1 MISNRPCSSFYSCV
15 RTRSSLFHRV
25 NRTKNAFRI
34 NPAEI
39 FNIYLKRLNIN
50 LTDENEQ
57 YYQEEDNQDNHE
69 YEEDHD
75 PHEEINAQR
84 KNSHNSNDEETKQ
97 SDI

>member
-1 MISNRPCSSFYSCV
+1 MKDLNSEDIISKN
-15 RTRSSLFHRV
+15 LFFEERE
-25 NRTKNAFRI
+25 
-34 NPAEI
+34 AEKFVTI

>member
-1 MISNRPCSSFYSCV
+1 MKDLNSEDIISKN
-15 RTRSSLFHRV
+15 LF
-25 NRTKNAFRI
+25 FEESE
-34 NPAEI
+34 AEKFVTI

-57 YYQEEDNQDNHE
+57 YYQEKDNQDNQDQ
-69 YEEDHD
+69 EDYDH
-75 PHEEINAQR
+75 HEEINAQR